1 MKLFEIQ
8 KFGIDNLQFVER
20 EGPQP
25 GPGEVLVRMT
35 AASLNYRDL
44 MMVKGSYN
52 PKLKGPLVPLS
63 DGAGMVEQVGAGVSR
78 FRKGDRVAGCF
89 FQTWIDGPPTRE
101 KDFSALG
108 GAIGGVLR
116 ELAVFSEQGLV
127 TIPDSLTD
135 EQAAS
140 LPCAA
145 VTAWNALFESANA
158 IPGETVL
165 LQGTGGVSIFALQFA
180 VAAGLRTIITSS
192 SGKKLERAKK
202 LGARETI
209 NYKTTPNWEDE
220 ALKLT
225 NGKGVDYVVDV
236 GGSDTLPRSLKAI
249 RTYGTVSVIGVLSG
263 GTSTV
268 SPVPILQKSAR
279 IQGIY
284 VGSRAM
290 FERMIRAIEVRGI
303 QPVVDQT
310 FAWTDFKDALRYM
323 ESQQH
328 FGKICLKF

>member
-1 MKLFEIQ
+1 
-8 KFGIDNLQFVER
+8 
-20 EGPQP
+20 
-25 GPGEVLVRMT
+25 
-35 AASLNYRDL
+35 
-44 MMVKGSYN
+44 
-52 PKLKGPLVPLS
+52 
-63 DGAGMVEQVGAGVSR
+63 
-78 FRKGDRVAGCF
+78 
-89 FQTWIDGPPTRE
+89 
-101 KDFSALG
+101 
-108 GAIGGVLR
+108 
-116 ELAVFSEQGLV
+116 V